1 MLLSPSSPTDARP
14 RLMALL
20 VASVFLCYIARSSF
34 SMIAPAVSREL
45 NLPPDKLG
53 ILLSAFF
60 WSYAASLVFAG
71 RLVDRFN
78 VAWVLGAGFL
88 LWSLTAA
95 ATGFA
100 GSFTALLLIRLALGV
115 SQATAYPSYM
125 KIIASTFPES
135 RRGLA
140 SSLIEAGNQLGT
152 TCATLAGGFII
163 SGLGWQSFCFLIGGV
178 SLLWLP
184 AWVRWAPRA
193 AVREPEKAVRSARP
207 GFRDL
212 LRIRS
217 AWGTFFGMFA
227 SNYTWIFL
235 LTWLPSYLVMERH
248 MPLKSVAVLG
258 SVPILALA
266 CSSPFCG
273 WLSDRFIRRGGSPT
287 RIRKSFMVC
296 GFLSCTLFIPAVL
309 VKDPGVCIALL
320 TMNCL
325 TWGLVSSNVWPI
337 TQTIAGPRM
346 AGTWVGLQNACG
358 NLAGV
363 VAPALTGFIV
373 AKTGA
378 FYLAFV
384 AVWVVAV
391 SGALSYLFIVGPVEP
406 VLWDRD
412 HI

>member
-1 MLLSPSSPTDARP
+1 
-14 RLMALL
+14 MALL
-20 VASVFLCYIARSSF
+20 VASVFLCYVARSSF
-34 SMIAPAVSREL
+34 SMIAPVVGKEL
-45 NLPPDKLG
+45 GLPPDKLG

-60 WSYAASLVFAG
+60 WSYAVSLVFAG
-71 RLVDRFN
+71 RLVDRLN

-88 LWSLTAA
+88 LWSLTAG
-95 ATGFA
+95 ATGLA
-100 GSFTALLLIRLALGV
+100 GSFGALLVVRLALGI

-140 SSLIEAGNQLGT
+140 SSLIEAGNQFGT
-152 TCATLAGGFII
+152 TCATLTGGFII
-163 SGLGWQSFCFLIGGV
+163 AGLGWQAFCFLISGV

-184 AWVRWAPRA
+184 AWVRWAPSITVPERKAEGVA
-193 AVREPEKAVRSARP
+193 AGP

-212 LRIRS
+212 LRVRS
-217 AWGTFFGMFA
+217 AWGTFLGMFA

-248 MPLKSVAVLG
+248 LPLKTVAVLG

-273 WLSDRFIRRGGSPT
+273 WLSDRFIQRGGSPT
-287 RIRKSFMVC
+287 RVRKAFMVS
-296 GFLSCTLFIPAVL
+296 GFLSCTLFVPAVL
-309 VKDPGVCIALL
+309 AKDSTVCIILL
-320 TMNCL
+320 TFNCL
-325 TWGLVSSNVWPI
+325 AWGLVSSNVWPI

-363 VAPALTGFIV
+363 VAPALTGIIV

-384 AVWVVAV
+384 TVWVVAV

-406 VLWDRD
+406 VRWQGEHKSNRQDD
-412 HI
+412 